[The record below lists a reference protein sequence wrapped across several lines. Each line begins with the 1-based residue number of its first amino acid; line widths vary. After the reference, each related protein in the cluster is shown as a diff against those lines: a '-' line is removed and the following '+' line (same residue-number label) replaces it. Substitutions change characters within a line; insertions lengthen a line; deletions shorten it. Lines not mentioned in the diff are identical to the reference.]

1 MQQMSINMATTKRIL
16 IKKYPPNK
24 NSSSFLPPPPRHFF
38 PGTGHGILH
47 SSLFSGLLLAV
58 NLLLFYYFQM
68 EEVVGRMQDEKGG
81 VPVRTVKSFLTKIPS
96 VFTAEALHIAHLM
109 SSHGYFFPIDDHTL
123 TVKNDGTF
131 YRFQTPYFWPS
142 HCWDPEN
149 TDYAVYLCKRTMQNK
164 TRLELADYEAENLA
178 KLQKMLS
185 RKWEFIF
192 MQAEAQSK
200 VDKKRDKL
208 ERKVLDS
215 QERAFWD
222 VHRPCPGCVN
232 TTEVDLK
239 KSCRN
244 KANIIKN
251 THQRIYEGKICPN
264 MTEAELE
271 EYAQQCK
278 TIIESLRHRIDRRN
292 VKNSKVAESYITSFD
307 LYQDY
312 DPFITVPEPSN
323 PWVSDNT
330 DFWEIEKQTKEISV
344 RRVKRWGYSLK
355 ELLKDPAGRDQ
366 FVKFLEKEFSLENL
380 KFWDAVQELK
390 QVHSKDVST
399 KVLEIWN
406 EYLAPEA
413 NAPINI
419 DSKSAEE
426 TRKNMKIPTR
436 WAFDEAA
443 ASSPISDIISRN
455 NMLTFANRPDP
466 KIKGKND
473 RGVQK
478 HNMTLVTQ
486 LFLSLQSRLNADMT
500 DFFRYENQRES
511 PNLADRGLLRS
522 GTKSDILQCLNAPT
536 GRAVAA
542 KHATVVVAHLYNLM
556 KNDTYTRYLR
566 SEMYREYFNGS
577 KKKQHNMECS
587 STTWYT
593 TTHYS
598 GLLYPNSIG
607 TQLKP

>member
-1 MQQMSINMATTKRIL
+1 MDSKLYQIAPCTELIDTLRPTFKTIWVSFKIRSITK
-16 IKKYPPNK
+16 
-24 NSSSFLPPPPRHFF
+24 
-38 PGTGHGILH
+38 TGIL
-47 SSLFSGLLLAV
+47 V
-58 NLLLFYYFQM
+58 NKM

-96 VFTAEALHIAHLM
+96 VFTGSDIIVWIMKHINVEDQTEALHIAHLM

-131 YRFQTPYFWPS
+131 YRFQ
-142 HCWDPEN
+142 
-149 TDYAVYLCKRTMQNK
+149 RTMQNK

-443 ASSPISDIISRN
+443 A
-455 NMLTFANRPDP
+455 
-466 KIKGKND
+466 
-473 RGVQK
+473 
-478 HNMTLVTQ
+478 
-486 LFLSLQSRLNADMT
+486 
-500 DFFRYENQRES
+500 
-511 PNLADRGLLRS
+511 
-522 GTKSDILQCLNAPT
+522 
-536 GRAVAA
+536 
-542 KHATVVVAHLYNLM
+542 HLYNLM